1 MILCFL
7 SLLFLLSLSA
17 CGNSRKDSF
26 VVDINQ
32 IISYDSFE
40 AFEAG
45 ERKEPDGLTAYY
57 VPPVT
62 DDGWRPAKISQRR
75 GTYVSILYRRTAE
88 QEIPSYLP
96 ELERE
101 QLQSL
106 SLTEYLYY
114 SNADGL
120 AQFIASGFQE
130 MVIGGRTFYVSKAYS
145 MPSVYGDTEHQPVL
159 TGYEIAVSFD
169 GKLFYMHLPP
179 DDNLE
184 NMIRYLDLVKKE
196 IR

>member
-106 SLTEYLYY
+106 SLT
-114 SNADGL
+114 
-120 AQFIASGFQE
+120 ASGFQE
-130 MVIGGRTFYVSKAYS
+130 TVIGGRTFYVSKAYS
-145 MPSVYGDTEHQPVL
+145 MPSVYGDTEYQPVL
-159 TGYEIAVSFD
+159 TGYEIAFSFD